1 MVSLTA
7 KPPPPGLPKLELLL
21 KLTIYSRTYILLSWD
36 IFCDF
41 DKPPRK
47 AFLSLAAILNNLWFF
62 LDLPWQ
68 QFVVVLIDRAAT
80 TLLCSQSKMSLCD
93 SVIIDNPPLP
103 NVSPKV
109 KELFLPSICCSML
122 PLTVRVCYA
131 TDKPYIMKSLELRKR
146 SVTAYGISHFLCAV
160 YK

>member
-1 MVSLTA
+1 MTLIN
-7 KPPPPGLPKLELLL
+7 LQE
-21 KLTIYSRTYILLSWD
+21 
-36 IFCDF
+36 
-41 DKPPRK
+41 K

-80 TLLCSQSKMSLCD
+80 TTLPCSQSKMSLCD

>member
-1 MVSLTA
+1 MTLIN
-7 KPPPPGLPKLELLL
+7 LQE
-21 KLTIYSRTYILLSWD
+21 
-36 IFCDF
+36 
-41 DKPPRK
+41 K

-80 TLLCSQSKMSLCD
+80 TTLPCSQSKMSLCD
-93 SVIIDNPPLP
+93 SLITDNPPLP
-103 NVSPKV
+103 NVFAKF
-109 KELFLPSICCSML
+109 KEFFVAIYTLLDGT
-122 PLTVRVCYA
+122 PLIVIRCYA
-131 TDKPYIMKSLELRKR
+131 TDKPYTMKSLELRKR